1 MKLDKLIRKTIPSY
15 LFLFVVAATLQSQ
28 TITNVQARQEG
39 LIIIISYDM
48 FGSLKD
54 DQEIVVGYTSDGGKS
69 YTPISGTEGDV
80 GSQVTS
86 GTGKEIFWPV
96 TDNTPTG
103 KDLRFK
109 VWAEIPTPPGM
120 IYVAEGSFQMGSS
133 NGDKDEKSIHTV
145 TVSSF
150 FMDATEVTQA
160 EYRRI
165 MGSNASNFSGCDECP
180 VVMVSWKDATEYAR
194 KVGKRLPTEAEWE
207 YAARGGN
214 QSTGTTYSGSND
226 LDRVGWYHDN
236 SRDKTH
242 PVGQKQPNE
251 LGLYDMSGG
260 VREWCADW
268 YLEHYY
274 IQVPS
279 VNPSGPA
286 FGSHRVLRGGS
297 WKYDRSDC
305 RVTARYRSHP
315 GNKLNNNGFR
325 CVKDL
330 K

>member
-1 MKLDKLIRKTIPSY
+1 MKISIRI
-15 LFLFVVAATLQSQ
+15 FLTLTLSMITLQGQ
-28 TITNVQARQEG
+28 TITNVQVRQED
-39 LIIIISYDM
+39 LTIVITYDM
-48 FGSLKD
+48 SGALKSSGGILVSYSTD
-54 DQEIVVGYTSDGGKS
+54 DGKT
-69 YTPISGTEGDV
+69 YHPIFDVTGDV

-86 GTGKEIFWPV
+86 GTGKEIFWLV

-109 VWAEIPTPPGM
+109 VWAGIPAPPGM

-133 NGDKDEKSIHTV
+133 NGDKDEKPIHTV

-165 MGSNASNFSGCDECP
+165 MGSNPSNFSGCDECP

-236 SRDKTH
+236 SRNKTH

-251 LGLYDMSGG
+251 LGVYDMSGG
-260 VREWCADW
+260 VWEWCADR
-268 YLEHYY
+268 YSEDYY
-274 IQVPS
+274 SQVPS
-279 VNPSGPA
+279 VNPPGPT

-297 WKYDRSDC
+297 WKYDGSDC
-305 RVTARYRSHP
+305 RVAARYGSHP
-315 GNKLNNNGFR
+315 GNKLNNSGFR
-325 CVKDL
+325 CVQDL